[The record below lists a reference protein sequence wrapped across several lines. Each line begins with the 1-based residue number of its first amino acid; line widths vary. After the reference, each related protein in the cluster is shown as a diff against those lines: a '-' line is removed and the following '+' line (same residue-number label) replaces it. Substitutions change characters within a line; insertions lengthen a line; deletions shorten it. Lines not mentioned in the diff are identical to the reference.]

1 MHKHLAL
8 LTTSISFAD
17 VVSMQNH
24 ATNIEPIYNLLL
36 VPPHFK
42 SGCHDG
48 PWSLPRKI
56 NFCTRSS
63 GVSSSKMSTC
73 DPGQSRLI
81 RRASNSLP
89 TSKFPTRWSI
99 VRAVGTKIHKCHKNA
114 HLYRYMLVFMK
125 SRCFYCYFLKI
136 RRKIILKESHIIY
149 RMDLWKSNRIERTFC
164 IVLLKIKA

>member
-1 MHKHLAL
+1 MVRFGLHKHLAL
-8 LTTSISFAD
+8 LSTSISIAD
-17 VVSMQNH
+17 VVSMHNH

-42 SGCHDG
+42 SDCHDG
-48 PWSLPRKI
+48 PQSLPRKI

-99 VRAVGTKIHKCHKNA
+99 VRAVGTKMHRCHKNA
-114 HLYRYMLVFMK
+114 HLYRFMLVFIK
-125 SRCFYCYFLKI
+125 SLCLLLLFLFICYFLKI
-136 RRKIILKESHIIY
+136 IKKKYSKVVENVIIY
-149 RMDLWKSNRIERTFC
+149 T
-164 IVLLKIKA
+164 